1 MSVRKIHLHLCPH
14 PAPTSDGAMDY
25 ACALAQ
31 ALGARLDVSSPRISI
46 RKSSH
51 WLAGAMMAGM
61 ARELEER
68 AAAAAEAMEEHLR
81 AQVTG
86 RNVQLSISQFSRQWP
101 ASPGES
107 VWRGR
112 TSDLC
117 VLPLSPDGE
126 QRLLVED
133 WLFHVGRP
141 CLIYPDAVA
150 SAFSLDTIVV
160 SWDCSRSA
168 ARAVA
173 DALPLLKR
181 AKKVCIVTVR
191 GEKDLPFKDVRTPLI
206 DYLAAHA
213 AHSVAE
219 DVDIEGTTIGRAILD
234 YAAGARADLLVMGA
248 YGHSRTREFL
258 LGGATKSVLDAAAIP
273 ILMSH

>member
-1 MSVRKIHLHLCPH
+1 MSVQQIHLHLCPH
-14 PAPTSDGAMDY
+14 PAPTSNGAMDY
-25 ACALAQ
+25 ACAMAQ
-31 ALGARLDVSSPRISI
+31 TLGARLDVSSPRISI
-46 RKSSH
+46 RQSSH

-81 AQVTG
+81 AQASD
-86 RNVQLSISQFSRQWP
+86 RDIQLSISQFSRQWP
-101 ASPGES
+101 ASPGDN

-117 VLPLSPDGE
+117 ILPLSPDGE

-141 CLIYPDAVA
+141 CLIYPDAA
-150 SAFSLDTIVV
+150 AGAFSLDTVV
-160 SWDCSRSA
+160 ISWDCSRSA

-173 DALPLLKR
+173 DALPLLKH

-191 GEKDLPFKDVRTPLI
+191 GEKDLPFADVRAPLI

-213 AHSVAE
+213 VDCAAE
-219 DVDIEGTTIGRAILD
+219 DVDLEGRAIGRAILD
-234 YAAGARADLLVMGA
+234 HAADARADLLVMGA

-258 LGGATKSVLDAAAIP
+258 LGGATKSALDAAGIP
-273 ILMSH
+273 LFMSH

>member
-1 MSVRKIHLHLCPH
+1 
-14 PAPTSDGAMDY
+14 
-25 ACALAQ
+25 
-31 ALGARLDVSSPRISI
+31 
-46 RKSSH
+46 
-51 WLAGAMMAGM
+51 MMAGM

-81 AQVTG
+81 VQASA

-112 TSDLC
+112 TSDVC
-117 VLPLSPDGE
+117 VLPLPPDGE

-150 SAFSLDTIVV
+150 SVFSLDTIVI

-173 DALPLLKR
+173 DALPFLKS

-191 GEKDLPFKDVRTPLI
+191 GEKDLPVEDVRTRLI
-206 DYLAAHA
+206 DYLGAHGVHPA
-213 AHSVAE
+213 AE
-219 DVDIEGTTIGRAILD
+219 DVDVEGTTIGRAILD
-234 YAAGARADLLVMGA
+234 HAAGARADLLVMGG

-258 LGGATKSVLDAAAIP
+258 LGGATKAVLDAAAMP
-273 ILMSH
+273 LLMSH